1 MLERKEGIATTRVD
15 GYDSEKIMN
24 KINFFVFAKISKVSN
39 YSVADFSFK
48 SLHKK
53 FMAQNIDLTQQIVA
67 DFAEGYSNFGLNPL
81 MGRIVGLLIISKD
94 PQSLD
99 DIVEQLEMSK
109 GPISQICRRL
119 KERGLIEKVWIPG
132 DRKDYYQAADD
143 IFGKAYAN
151 QINKMQDN
159 IEIAEKYLSMA
170 QSMDSEDAEFIKQQM
185 KVMKSFYELMDEY
198 NKKFVEAWEEK
209 HDELT
214 E

>member
-1 MLERKEGIATTRVD
+1 M
-15 GYDSEKIMN
+15 
-24 KINFFVFAKISKVSN
+24 AK
-39 YSVADFSFK
+39 D
-48 SLHKK
+48 
-53 FMAQNIDLTQQIVA
+53 IDLTQQIVA

-99 DIVEQLEMSK
+99 DIVEKLEMSK

-159 IEIAEKYLSMA
+159 IEIAEKYLTMARSMH
-170 QSMDSEDAEFIKQQM
+170 SEDTEFIERQM
-185 KVMKSFYELMDEY
+185 KVMKTFYELMDEY

-209 HDELT
+209 HKEIT

>member
-1 MLERKEGIATTRVD
+1 MSDHPK
-15 GYDSEKIMN
+15 
-24 KINFFVFAKISKVSN
+24 
-39 YSVADFSFK
+39 
-48 SLHKK
+48 
-53 FMAQNIDLTQQIVA
+53 LTQQIVA

-81 MGRIVGLLIISKD
+81 MGRIVGLLIISED

-99 DIVEQLEMSK
+99 DFVEKLEMSK

-151 QINKMQDN
+151 QINKMQKN
-159 IEIAEKYLSMA
+159 IEIAEKYLMQA
-170 QSMDSEDAEFIKQQM
+170 QSMDSSSAAFIKKQM
-185 KVMKSFYELMDEY
+185 KIMKSFYELMDEY
-198 NKKFVEAWEEK
+198 NEKFMDAWEEK
-209 HDELT
+209 HKEIT

>member
-1 MLERKEGIATTRVD
+1 MD
-15 GYDSEKIMN
+15 N
-24 KINFFVFAKISKVSN
+24 
-39 YSVADFSFK
+39 
-48 SLHKK
+48 
-53 FMAQNIDLTQQIVA
+53 QNELTQQIVA

-81 MGRIVGLLIISKD
+81 MGRIVGLLIISED

-99 DIVEQLEMSK
+99 DFVEKLEMSK

-132 DRKDYYQAADD
+132 DRKDYYKAADD

-151 QINKMQDN
+151 QISKMQKN
-159 IEIAEKYLSMA
+159 IEIAEKYLTLAESME
-170 QSMDSEDAEFIKQQM
+170 SSDAEFIKRQM

-198 NKKFVEAWEEK
+198 NEKFMDAWKSK
-209 HDELT
+209 HKEIT

>member
-1 MLERKEGIATTRVD
+1 M
-15 GYDSEKIMN
+15 EK
-24 KINFFVFAKISKVSN
+24 
-39 YSVADFSFK
+39 
-48 SLHKK
+48 
-53 FMAQNIDLTQQIVA
+53 NIDLTQQIVA

-170 QSMDSEDAEFIKQQM
+170 QSMNSEDAEFIKQQM
-185 KVMKSFYELMDEY
+185 KLMKSFYELMDEY

-209 HDELT
+209 HEKLT

>member
-1 MLERKEGIATTRVD
+1 M
-15 GYDSEKIMN
+15 EK
-24 KINFFVFAKISKVSN
+24 
-39 YSVADFSFK
+39 
-48 SLHKK
+48 
-53 FMAQNIDLTQQIVA
+53 NIDLTQQIVA

-132 DRKDYYQAADD
+132 DRKDYYQTADD

-151 QINKMQDN
+151 QINKMQKN
-159 IEIAEKYLSMA
+159 IEIAEKYLTQA
-170 QSMDSEDAEFIKQQM
+170 QSLDNSEAEYIKERMRMM
-185 KVMKSFYELMDEY
+185 KAFYELMDEY
-198 NKKFVEAWEEK
+198 NEKFMEAWKEE
-209 HDELT
+209 HDKISG
-214 E
+214 

>member
-1 MLERKEGIATTRVD
+1 
-15 GYDSEKIMN
+15 
-24 KINFFVFAKISKVSN
+24 
-39 YSVADFSFK
+39 
-48 SLHKK
+48 
-53 FMAQNIDLTQQIVA
+53 MANQTELTQQIVA

-81 MGRIVGLLIISKD
+81 MGRIVGLLIISED

-99 DIVEQLEMSK
+99 DFVDKLEMSK

-132 DRKDYYQAADD
+132 DRKDYYKAADD

-151 QINKMQDN
+151 QVAKMQKN
-159 IEIAEKYLSMA
+159 IEIAEKYLTLA
-170 QSMDSEDAEFIKQQM
+170 QSMESSDAEFIKQQM

-198 NKKFVEAWEEK
+198 NEKFMDAWKSK
-209 HDELT
+209 HKEIT

>member
-1 MLERKEGIATTRVD
+1 M
-15 GYDSEKIMN
+15 
-24 KINFFVFAKISKVSN
+24 AKN
-39 YSVADFSFK
+39 R
-48 SLHKK
+48 
-53 FMAQNIDLTQQIVA
+53 DLTQQVVA

-159 IEIAEKYLSMA
+159 IEIAEKYLSIA
-170 QSMDSEDAEFIKQQM
+170 QSMDSEDADFIERQM
-185 KVMKSFYELMDEY
+185 EVMKSFYELMDEY

-209 HDELT
+209 HKELV

>member
-1 MLERKEGIATTRVD
+1 M
-15 GYDSEKIMN
+15 
-24 KINFFVFAKISKVSN
+24 AKN
-39 YSVADFSFK
+39 R
-48 SLHKK
+48 
-53 FMAQNIDLTQQIVA
+53 DLTQQIVA

-170 QSMDSEDAEFIKQQM
+170 QSMDSEDADFIECQM
-185 KVMKSFYELMDEY
+185 EVMKSFYELMDEY

-209 HDELT
+209 HKELV

>member
-1 MLERKEGIATTRVD
+1 MAD
-15 GYDSEKIMN
+15 N
-24 KINFFVFAKISKVSN
+24 IS
-39 YSVADFSFK
+39 
-48 SLHKK
+48 
-53 FMAQNIDLTQQIVA
+53 LTQQIVA

-99 DIVEQLEMSK
+99 DIVDQLEMSK

-119 KERGLIEKVWIPG
+119 KERGLIEKVWVPG

-151 QINKMQDN
+151 QINKMQNN
-159 IEIAEKYLSMA
+159 IEIAEKYLTQA
-170 QSMDSEDAEFIKQQM
+170 KSMDSKDADYIKRQM
-185 KVMKSFYELMDEY
+185 KIMKTFYELMDEY
-198 NKKFVEAWEEK
+198 NQKFVEAWQEK
-209 HDELT
+209 HKEIT

>member
-1 MLERKEGIATTRVD
+1 M
-15 GYDSEKIMN
+15 
-24 KINFFVFAKISKVSN
+24 AKN
-39 YSVADFSFK
+39 R
-48 SLHKK
+48 
-53 FMAQNIDLTQQIVA
+53 DLTQQIVA

-132 DRKDYYQAADD
+132 DRKDYYQATDD

-170 QSMDSEDAEFIKQQM
+170 QSMDSEDADFIERQM
-185 KVMKSFYELMDEY
+185 EVMKSFYELMDEY

-209 HDELT
+209 HKELV

>member
-1 MLERKEGIATTRVD
+1 
-15 GYDSEKIMN
+15 
-24 KINFFVFAKISKVSN
+24 
-39 YSVADFSFK
+39 
-48 SLHKK
+48 
-53 FMAQNIDLTQQIVA
+53 MANQHELTQQIVA

-132 DRKDYYQAADD
+132 DRKDYYKAADD
-143 IFGKAYAN
+143 IFGKAYSN
-151 QINKMQDN
+151 QINKMQKN
-159 IEIAEKYLSMA
+159 IDIAEKYLSQA
-170 QSMDSEDAEFIKQQM
+170 KSLQGPDSEFIM
-185 KVMKSFYELMDEY
+185 KRMKTMKAFYELMDEY
-198 NKKFVEAWEEK
+198 NKKFMEAWKTK
-209 HDELT
+209 HAEIT